1 MSKSI
6 LRKYL
11 AKLSKK
17 LISLA
22 VSTAHFKGNGLW
34 YVQKDGLAM
43 GASHAVI
50 LANLMLKEYKPALM
64 KEFPKLIVLNE
75 DNKEFCHGSQEK
87 VTYRTKVG
95 ESDTCLNWYHLG
107 CDIISESKYANIPE
121 TVWFCMNCKK
131 KPQEADR
138 TQNGVRVF

>member
-1 MSKSI
+1 
-6 LRKYL
+6 
-11 AKLSKK
+11 
-17 LISLA
+17 
-22 VSTAHFKGNGLW
+22 
-34 YVQKDGLAM
+34 
-43 GASHAVI
+43 
-50 LANLMLKEYKPALM
+50 MLNEYKPALM

-131 KPQEADR
+131 NHKKQIGLRMVLEFSKL
-138 TQNGVRVF
+138 GGKHS